1 MTKEDLKRAIKEIV
15 YEMIHEETCVNCG
28 SLVNEDLRKWFGQIW

>member
-15 YEMIHEETCVNCG
+15 YEMLDEETCVNCG
-28 SLVNEDLRKWFGQIW
+28 KSC